1 MPVTL
6 ALTKTSSGAL
16 LPATAADAE
25 KIGKLKV
32 GQVLRGEWKK
42 QRNYKF
48 HCKWWT
54 LVEFAFDHWEPGEI
68 DDHRLKGQAPEKNL
82 ERFRKDLIILTGRY
96 EATHRLDGTVRIEAK
111 SISFASMD
119 NEEFEKLYSDT
130 INVILKHVLK
140 NYSFDQLDG
149 VVANLMSFT

>member
-1 MPVTL
+1 MPITL
-6 ALTKTSSGAL
+6 AITKTASGAL

-25 KIGKLKV
+25 KVGKLKV

-48 HCKWWT
+48 HKKWWA
-54 LVEFAFDHWEPGEI
+54 LAEFAFDHWEHGEI
-68 DDHRLKGQAPEKNL
+68 HDPRLKGQAPEKNL

-96 EATHRLDGTVRIEAK
+96 EATHRLNGDVRIEAK

-119 NEEFEKLYSDT
+119 EEEFEKLYSDT

-140 NYSFDQLDG
+140 NYSFEQLDG
-149 VVANLMSFT
+149 VVAQLMSYT